1 MRAPRRLLGVLVA
14 LGAVALPAAPAA
26 ASRLAGPDRFATA
39 ATVSASWATAGVERV
54 YVATGLD
61 FPDALAAGPVAG
73 ARRAPILLV
82 RPDGV
87 PDATAT
93 ELTRLRPREIVVVGG
108 PASVPDAVAA
118 ALTPFTSGAVV
129 RVAGPSRFDTA
140 AELSRSAF
148 GPGVPIVFVASGA
161 GYADALAAGAA
172 GTRSGGPVLLVN
184 RDELPTAT
192 AAELARLAP
201 QRVVVV
207 GGPASVGDTVV
218 AALAGVT
225 SAPVTRIGGADRF
238 DTAAALA
245 RATAA
250 PGQPTYLATGFGFA
264 DALAVAPLGGAVL
277 LVPGVCTPFDAHAQ
291 VLRLA
296 TAPILVGGP
305 LAVADEAT
313 RLVCG
318 RGHDGAPADAGQP
331 LSWVGDQGQRRVT
344 FVGDSSL
351 AGVRWTGAFGNL
363 MHLPAV
369 LDAESC
375 RRVAVDSCRGR
386 ERYAP
391 LNGLDA
397 LRRQPDLGDTV
408 VVMMGYNDSAADMAA
423 GVEAV
428 LAEARQRGVR
438 QVVWL
443 TLRTTGVTYT
453 SPLGRSNAATFVQ
466 SNAVLRDAAAR
477 HPELRLV
484 DWDAHATGRTDWTYE
499 DGIHLTPA
507 GAEEL
512 TRLLTDVLARP

>member
-1 MRAPRRLLGVLVA
+1 MRAPRRLLGGLVA
-14 LGAVALPAAPAA
+14 LASVAVPAAPATA
-26 ASRLAGPDRFATA
+26 ARLAGPDRFATA
-39 ATVSASWATAGVERV
+39 AEVSASWAPAGVERA

-61 FPDALAAGPVAG
+61 FPDALATGPVAG
-73 ARRAPILLV
+73 VQRAPILLV
-82 RPDGV
+82 GPDGI
-87 PDATAT
+87 PPATAA
-93 ELTRLRPREIVVVGG
+93 ELTRLAPREIVVVGG

-118 ALTPFTSGAVV
+118 ALEAFTSGAVV
-129 RVAGPSRFDTA
+129 RVAGESRFDTA
-140 AELSRSAF
+140 VELSRSAF
-148 GPGVPIVFVASGA
+148 GPGVPLVLLASGA

-172 GTRSGGPVLLVN
+172 GARTGGPVLLVT
-184 RDELPTAT
+184 RDELPPAT

-201 QRVVVV
+201 QRVLVV
-207 GGPASVGDTVV
+207 GGPASVSETVV
-218 AALAGVT
+218 AAAAGVT
-225 SAPVTRIGGADRF
+225 SAPVTRVAGADRF
-238 DTAAALA
+238 DTATALA

-250 PGQPTYLATGFGFA
+250 PGRATHLVTGFGFA
-264 DALAVAPLGGAVL
+264 DALAVAPLGSAVL
-277 LVPGVCTPFDAHAQ
+277 LVPGVCTPFDAHAE

-296 TAPILVGGP
+296 TAPTLVGGP

-318 RGHDGAPADAGQP
+318 RGLDGAPADAGQP

-351 AGVRWTGAFGNL
+351 AGVRWTGAFRNL

-386 ERYAP
+386 ERYVP

-408 VVMMGYNDSAADMAA
+408 VAMMGYNDSAADFAA

-428 LAEARQRGVR
+428 IALARARGVR
-438 QVVWL
+438 EVLWL

-453 SPLGRSNAATFVQ
+453 SPLGRSNAATFVA
-466 SNAVLRDAAAR
+466 SNALLRDAAAR

-484 DWDAHATGRTDWTYE
+484 DWDAHAAGRTDWTYE

-512 TRLLTDVLARP
+512 TRLLAEVLARP